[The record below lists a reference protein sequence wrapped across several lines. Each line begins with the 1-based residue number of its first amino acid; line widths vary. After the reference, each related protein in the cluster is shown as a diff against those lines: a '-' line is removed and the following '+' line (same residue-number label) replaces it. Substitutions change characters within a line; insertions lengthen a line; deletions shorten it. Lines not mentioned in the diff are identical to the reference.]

1 MERIICP
8 CKGCEARCAG
18 CHGSCEKYLEWKEFD
33 AKERKWL
40 KDSNGISAI
49 SAYTT
54 SAKYQDRKITRKY
67 LY

>member
-8 CKGCEARCAG
+8 CKCCDARCAG
-18 CHGSCEKYLEWKEFD
+18 CHGSCKKYLEWKEFD

-40 KDSNGISAI
+40 KDSKGISAI